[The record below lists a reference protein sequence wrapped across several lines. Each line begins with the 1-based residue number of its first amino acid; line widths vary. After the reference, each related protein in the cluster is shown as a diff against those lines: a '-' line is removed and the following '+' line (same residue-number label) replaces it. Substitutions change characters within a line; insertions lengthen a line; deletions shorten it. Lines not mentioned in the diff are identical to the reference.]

1 VRAKAGRFR
10 FLARKAVDRRAGVA
24 YAVVASGVRAFQGE
38 ATMKKLASVLVLLC
52 VAIAGQAGEKD
63 IRKGIVDARGGAGP
77 GFGFRLFVGL
87 PDVST
92 DADLGELCELP
103 GLEAL
108 SLNGTKV
115 TDKGFQVIAGLRW
128 LAFLSLN
135 DTAITDEGLRHLESM
150 SNLQYLLLHRCPN
163 ITDEGVARLRK
174 VLPKCQ
180 IYH

>member
-1 VRAKAGRFR
+1 MN
-10 FLARKAVDRRAGVA
+10 
-24 YAVVASGVRAFQGE
+24 
-38 ATMKKLASVLVLLC
+38 ATLLC
-52 VAIAGQAGEKD
+52 VVLLVPGYGEKD
-63 IRKGIVDARGGAGP
+63 ILKEIVDAGGGAGP

-87 PDVST
+87 PGVST

-108 SLNGTKV
+108 SLNDTKV
-115 TDKGFQVIAGLRW
+115 TDKGCPVIAGLRW

-150 SNLQYLLLHRCPN
+150 SNLQYLLLNRCPN

-174 VLPKCQ
+174 VLPRCQ
-180 IYH
+180 IVH